1 MTAGASGGCRFLILL
16 MAFLAQIM
24 CRKLETVQLCIV
36 HSLCIVAG
44 SAFFYFHSFNIGRL
58 LVAFGSGVMAFFA
71 PEGFLVFVVGKSG
84 GFCAGSSF

>member
-1 MTAGASGGCRFLILL
+1 

-24 CRKLETVQLCIV
+24 GRELETVQLCIG

-44 SAFFYFHSFNIGRL
+44 GAFFYVHSFNIGRL
-58 LVAFGSGVMAFFA
+58 HVAVGSVMMAFFA
-71 PEGFLVFVVGKSG
+71 PEGFLMLFVGKSG

>member
-1 MTAGASGGCRFLILL
+1 MAAGASGGCRFLILL

-24 CRKLETVQLCIV
+24 GRKLETVQLCIV

-58 LVAFGSGVMAFFA
+58 HVAVGSVMMAFFA
-71 PEGFLVFVVGKSG
+71 PEGFLVSFV
-84 GFCAGSSF
+84 